1 MWIFQI
7 ARFFRN
13 FFRLIAIFFIIL
25 KHIVKN
31 WMYNTWMR
39 RIFDPK
45 GKRLTSRAE
54 QLRQTIEELGP
65 TFVKFGQI
73 VADRPDL
80 ASDHLREE
88 LKKLQSNARP
98 MDDGES
104 ISLIETELGDPIEEV
119 FLTLEKKH
127 IASASIAQVYSGVL
141 RTGERVA
148 IKIQRPNIKHKISID
163 LILMR
168 VLARQ
173 VVKTYPGLTSFNL
186 IGFVEDFGENL
197 MKELDFNNEASNML
211 RFTDMFKDDPSC
223 YIPKVF
229 IKHCRQRLLVMEYI
243 EGLRPDDIDGL
254 KAAGFDPQIIAENG
268 THIILKM
275 ILRHGFFHADPHP
288 GNIFIRGDNQ
298 IVLLDHGMAASLK
311 PRQIQALINFMLGF
325 SKNDPHRI
333 AKSLLSLSE
342 ITYFKEMEDLEF
354 RLGEIIKK
362 YSYMSYEQVDISA
375 VMTEAF
381 RVIGRYGLTV
391 PSNLFTLIKSLATIQ
406 KFAENLDANVSIANL
421 IRPYATEKI
430 KEQFSWDAVVKIV
443 TDSAEDYVYLL
454 SKLPKDIREVVGKL
468 KDGVMRHE
476 INFSEDSFTNKAFR
490 ININR
495 LAFVFILGLMMI
507 CSTLLMIYMGEK
519 TDHPDILLCHAYYY
533 NDHCFTFAGK
543 DKIVLDL
550 FYNSICPEDEY
561 QCARIS
567 FLIKFLPH
575 IIIKNRSSDPYII
588 RSAVIR

>member
-13 FFRLIAIFFIIL
+13 VFRLIAIFFIIL
-25 KHIVKN
+25 KHVVKN

-98 MDDGES
+98 MDDGEA

-141 RTGERVA
+141 KTGERVA
-148 IKIQRPNIKHKISID
+148 IKIQRPNIKHKIEID
-163 LILMR
+163 LILMK
-168 VLARQ
+168 VLAKQ

-211 RFTDMFKDDPSC
+211 RFTDMFKDDPTC

-229 IKHCRQRLLVMEYI
+229 IHHSRQRLLVMEYI

-254 KAAGFDPQIIAENG
+254 RSAGFDPQVIAVNG

-406 KFAENLDANVSIANL
+406 KFAENLEADVSIASM

-443 TDSAEDYVYLL
+443 TDSAEDYLYLV

-490 ININR
+490 MNINR

-507 CSTLLMIYMGEK
+507 CSTMLMIYMR
-519 TDHPDILLCHAYYY
+519 
-533 NDHCFTFAGK
+533 
-543 DKIVLDL
+543 DK
-550 FYNSICPEDEY
+550 
-561 QCARIS
+561 Q
-567 FLIKFLPH
+567 
-575 IIIKNRSSDPYII
+575 II
-588 RSAVIR
+588 RIFFYATLTITTITALRLLAKTR

>member
-1 MWIFQI
+1 
-7 ARFFRN
+7 
-13 FFRLIAIFFIIL
+13 
-25 KHIVKN
+25 
-31 WMYNTWMR
+31 MYNTWMR

-88 LKKLQSNARP
+88 LKKLQTNARP
-98 MDDGES
+98 MDDGEA
-104 ISLIETELGDPIEEV
+104 ISLIETELGAPLEEI
-119 FLTLEKKH
+119 FLSFDKKH
-127 IASASIAQVYSGVL
+127 LASASIAQVYSGIL
-141 RTGERVA
+141 KTGERVA
-148 IKIQRPNIKHKISID
+148 AKIQRPNIKHKIEID
-163 LILMR
+163 LILMKI
-168 VLARQ
+168 LAKQ

-211 RFTDMFKDDPSC
+211 RFADMFKDDPRC

-229 IKHCRQRLLVMEYI
+229 IKHCRQRLLVMEFV
-243 EGLRPDDIDGL
+243 EGLRPDDIEGL
-254 KAAGFDPQIIAENG
+254 KAAGFDTQVIAENG

-311 PRQIQALINFMLGF
+311 PKQIQALINFMLGF

-342 ITYFKEMEDLEF
+342 INYFKELEDLEF

-362 YSYMSYEQVDISA
+362 YNYMSYEQVDISA
-375 VMTEAF
+375 IMTEAF
-381 RVIGRYGLTV
+381 KVIGRYGLTV

-406 KFAENLDANVSIANL
+406 KFAEHLEANVSIASM

-430 KEQFSWDAVVKIV
+430 KEQFSWDAVVKTV
-443 TDSAEDYVYLL
+443 MDSAEDYLYLV
-454 SKLPKDIREVVGKL
+454 SKLPKDIREVVGKM

-476 INFSEDSFTNKAFR
+476 INFSEDSFTNKAVR
-490 ININR
+490 MNINR

-507 CSTLLMIYMGEK
+507 CSTLLMIYMREK
-519 TDHPDILLCHAYYY
+519 
-533 NDHCFTFAGK
+533 
-543 DKIVLDL
+543 
-550 FYNSICPEDEY
+550 
-561 QCARIS
+561 Q
-567 FLIKFLPH
+567 
-575 IIIKNRSSDPYII
+575 
-588 RSAVIR
+588 VIRIFFYVTLFITTVTALRLLSKTKFS

>member
-13 FFRLIAIFFIIL
+13 VFRLIAIFFIIL

-45 GKRLTSRAE
+45 GRRLTSRAE

-98 MDDGES
+98 MDDGEA
-104 ISLIETELGDPIEEV
+104 ISLIETELGAPIEEV
-119 FLTLEKKH
+119 FFTLEKKH

-148 IKIQRPNIKHKISID
+148 IKIQRPNIKNKIEID
-163 LILMR
+163 LILMKI
-168 VLARQ
+168 LARQ

-229 IKHCRQRLLVMEYI
+229 KQYCRQRLLVMEFI

-254 KAAGFDPQIIAENG
+254 RAAGFDPQVIAENG

-375 VMTEAF
+375 IMTEAF
-381 RVIGRYGLTV
+381 KVIGRYGLTV

-406 KFAENLDANVSIANL
+406 KFAEHLEANVSIAGM

-430 KEQFSWDAVVKIV
+430 KEQFSWDAVVKLV
-443 TDSAEDYVYLL
+443 TDSAEDYLYLI

-468 KDGVMRHE
+468 KDGVIRHE
-476 INFSEDSFTNKAFR
+476 INFSEESFANKAFR
-490 ININR
+490 MGTNR
-495 LAFVFILGLMMI
+495 LAFVFIIGLMMI
-507 CSTLLMIYMGEK
+507 CSTLLMIYMR
-519 TDHPDILLCHAYYY
+519 
-533 NDHCFTFAGK
+533 
-543 DKIVLDL
+543 DK
-550 FYNSICPEDEY
+550 
-561 QCARIS
+561 Q
-567 FLIKFLPH
+567 
-575 IIIKNRSSDPYII
+575 II
-588 RSAVIR
+588 RIFFYTTLTITTFTALRLLTKTKFS

>member
-13 FFRLIAIFFIIL
+13 VFRLIAIFFITL
-25 KHIVKN
+25 KHVVKN

-45 GKRLTSRAE
+45 GKRLTNRAE

-98 MDDGES
+98 MDDSEA
-104 ISLIETELGDPIEEV
+104 ISLIETELGDPIDEV

-148 IKIQRPNIKHKISID
+148 IKIQRPNIKNKIEID
-163 LILMR
+163 LILMKI
-168 VLARQ
+168 LAKQ
-173 VVKTYPGLTSFNL
+173 VVRTYPGLTSFNL

-229 IKHCRQRLLVMEYI
+229 IKHSRQRLLVMEYI

-254 KAAGFDPQIIAENG
+254 KAAGFDPQVIAENG

-381 RVIGRYGLTV
+381 KVIGRYGLTV

-406 KFAENLDANVSIANL
+406 KFAEHLEANVSIAGM

-443 TDSAEDYVYLL
+443 TDSAEDYLYLV

-490 ININR
+490 MNINR

-507 CSTLLMIYMGEK
+507 CSTMLMIYMR
-519 TDHPDILLCHAYYY
+519 
-533 NDHCFTFAGK
+533 
-543 DKIVLDL
+543 DK
-550 FYNSICPEDEY
+550 
-561 QCARIS
+561 Q
-567 FLIKFLPH
+567 
-575 IIIKNRSSDPYII
+575 II
-588 RSAVIR
+588 RIFFYTTLIITTFTALRLLAKTR

>member
-13 FFRLIAIFFIIL
+13 LFRLIAIFFIIL

-88 LKKLQSNARP
+88 LKKLQANARP

-148 IKIQRPNIKHKISID
+148 IKIQRPNIKHKIAID
-163 LILMR
+163 LILMK

-229 IKHCRQRLLVMEYI
+229 IQHCRQRLLVMEYI

-254 KAAGFDPQIIAENG
+254 KAAGFDPQVIAENG
-268 THIILKM
+268 TQIILKM

-342 ITYFKEMEDLEF
+342 INFFKEMEDLEF

-406 KFAENLDANVSIANL
+406 KFAENLEANVSIASM

-430 KEQFSWDAVVKIV
+430 KEQFSWDAVVKV
-443 TDSAEDYVYLL
+443 VMDSAEDYLYMI
-454 SKLPKDIREVVGKL
+454 SKLPKDVKEVLGKM
-468 KDGVMRHE
+468 KDGVIRHE
-476 INFSEDSFTNKAFR
+476 INFSEESFANKAFR
-490 ININR
+490 MGINR

-519 TDHPDILLCHAYYY
+519 
-533 NDHCFTFAGK
+533 
-543 DKIVLDL
+543 
-550 FYNSICPEDEY
+550 
-561 QCARIS
+561 Q
-567 FLIKFLPH
+567 
-575 IIIKNRSSDPYII
+575 II
-588 RSAVIR
+588 RVFFYTTLIITTFTALRLLAKTRFS

>member
-1 MWIFQI
+1 
-7 ARFFRN
+7 
-13 FFRLIAIFFIIL
+13 
-25 KHIVKN
+25 
-31 WMYNTWMR
+31 MYNTWMR

-45 GKRLTSRAE
+45 GKRLTTRAE

-98 MDDGES
+98 MDDAES
-104 ISLIETELGDPIEEV
+104 ISLIEMELGHPIEEI

-148 IKIQRPNIKHKISID
+148 IKIQRPNIKHKIEID
-163 LILMR
+163 LILMK
-168 VLARQ
+168 VLAKQ
-173 VVKTYPGLTSFNL
+173 VVKTYPGLTSFNV

-211 RFTDMFKDDPSC
+211 RFTDMFKDDPTC

-229 IKHCRQRLLVMEYI
+229 IQHSRQRLLVMEYI

-254 KAAGFDPQIIAENG
+254 RAAGFDPQVIAVNG

-288 GNIFIRGDNQ
+288 GNLFIRGDNQ

-375 VMTEAF
+375 IMSESF
-381 RVIGRYGLTV
+381 KVIGRYGLTV

-406 KFAENLDANVSIANL
+406 KFAEHLEANVSIAGM

-430 KEQFSWDAVVKIV
+430 KEQFSWDAVVKLV
-443 TDSAEDYVYLL
+443 TDSAEDYIYLV

-468 KDGVMRHE
+468 KDGVMKHE

-490 ININR
+490 MNINR

-507 CSTLLMIYMGEK
+507 CSTMLMIYM
-519 TDHPDILLCHAYYY
+519 H
-533 NDHCFTFAGK
+533 
-543 DKIVLDL
+543 DK
-550 FYNSICPEDEY
+550 
-561 QCARIS
+561 Q
-567 FLIKFLPH
+567 
-575 IIIKNRSSDPYII
+575 II
-588 RSAVIR
+588 RVFFYTTLTITTITALRLLAKTR

>member
-13 FFRLIAIFFIIL
+13 VFRLIAIFFIIL

-45 GKRLTSRAE
+45 GKRLTTRAE

-104 ISLIETELGDPIEEV
+104 ISLIEMELGHPIEEI

-141 RTGERVA
+141 KTGERVA
-148 IKIQRPNIKHKISID
+148 IKIQRPNIKHKIEID
-163 LILMR
+163 LILMK
-168 VLARQ
+168 VLAKQ
-173 VVKTYPGLTSFNL
+173 VVKTYPGLASFNL

-229 IKHCRQRLLVMEYI
+229 IQHSRQRLLVMEYI

-254 KAAGFDPQIIAENG
+254 RAAGFDPQVIAVNG

-288 GNIFIRGDNQ
+288 GNLFIRGDNQ

-375 VMTEAF
+375 IMSEAF
-381 RVIGRYGLTV
+381 KVIGRYGLAV

-406 KFAENLDANVSIANL
+406 KFAEHLEANVSIAGM

-430 KEQFSWDAVVKIV
+430 KEQFSWDAVVKLV
-443 TDSAEDYVYLL
+443 TDSAEDYLYLV

-490 ININR
+490 MNINR

-507 CSTLLMIYMGEK
+507 CSTMLMIYMRDKQAIRIFFYTTLTITTITALRLLAK
-519 TDHPDILLCHAYYY
+519 T
-533 NDHCFTFAGK
+533 K
-543 DKIVLDL
+543 
-550 FYNSICPEDEY
+550 
-561 QCARIS
+561 
-567 FLIKFLPH
+567 
-575 IIIKNRSSDPYII
+575 
-588 RSAVIR
+588 

>member
-13 FFRLIAIFFIIL
+13 FFRLTAIIL
-25 KHIVKN
+25 IIFKHVVKN

-98 MDDGES
+98 MDDGEA
-104 ISLIETELGDPIEEV
+104 ISLIETELGDPIEEI
-119 FLTLEKKH
+119 FLTLEKRH
-127 IASASIAQVYSGVL
+127 LASASIAQVYTGVL

-148 IKIQRPNIKHKISID
+148 IKIQRPHIKHKIEID
-163 LILMR
+163 LILMKI
-168 VLARQ
+168 LAKQ
-173 VVKTYPGLTSFNL
+173 VVKTYPGLTSFNV

-229 IKHCRQRLLVMEYI
+229 IQHCRQRLLVMEYV

-254 KAAGFDPQIIAENG
+254 KAAGFDPQVIAENG

-311 PRQIQALINFMLGF
+311 PKQIQALINFMLGF

-381 RVIGRYGLTV
+381 RVIGRYGLNV

-406 KFAENLDANVSIANL
+406 KFAENLEANVSIANM

-443 TDSAEDYVYLL
+443 TDSAEDYLYLV
-454 SKLPKDIREVVGKL
+454 SKLPKDIREVVGKM
-468 KDGVMRHE
+468 KDGVIKHE
-476 INFSEDSFTNKAFR
+476 INFTEDSFTNKAIR
-490 ININR
+490 SNINR

-507 CSTLLMIYMGEK
+507 CSTLLMIYMR
-519 TDHPDILLCHAYYY
+519 
-533 NDHCFTFAGK
+533 
-543 DKIVLDL
+543 DK
-550 FYNSICPEDEY
+550 
-561 QCARIS
+561 Q
-567 FLIKFLPH
+567 
-575 IIIKNRSSDPYII
+575 
-588 RSAVIR
+588 VIRIFFYTTLFITTITALRLLAKTRFS

>member
-13 FFRLIAIFFIIL
+13 VFRLIAIFFIIL
-25 KHIVKN
+25 KHVAKN
-31 WMYNTWMR
+31 WMYNTWLR

-98 MDDGES
+98 MDDGEA

-119 FLTLEKKH
+119 FLTLEKRH

-148 IKIQRPNIKHKISID
+148 IKIQRPNIKHKIAID
-163 LILMR
+163 LILMK

-229 IKHCRQRLLVMEYI
+229 VHHSRQRLLVMEYV

-254 KAAGFDPQIIAENG
+254 RAAGFDPQVIAENG

-375 VMTEAF
+375 VMAEAF

-406 KFAENLDANVSIANL
+406 KFAEHLEADVSIASM

-443 TDSAEDYVYLL
+443 TDSAEDYLYII

-490 ININR
+490 MNINR

-507 CSTLLMIYMGEK
+507 CSTLLMIYMRDK
-519 TDHPDILLCHAYYY
+519 T
-533 NDHCFTFAGK
+533 
-543 DKIVLDL
+543 
-550 FYNSICPEDEY
+550 
-561 QCARIS
+561 
-567 FLIKFLPH
+567 
-575 IIIKNRSSDPYII
+575 II
-588 RSAVIR
+588 RIFFYTTLTITTITALRLLAKTR

>member
-1 MWIFQI
+1 
-7 ARFFRN
+7 
-13 FFRLIAIFFIIL
+13 
-25 KHIVKN
+25 
-31 WMYNTWMR
+31 MYNTWMR

-45 GKRLTSRAE
+45 GKRLTTRAE

-104 ISLIETELGDPIEEV
+104 ISLIEMELGHPIEEI

-148 IKIQRPNIKHKISID
+148 IKIQRPNIKHKIEID
-163 LILMR
+163 LILMK

-173 VVKTYPGLTSFNL
+173 VVKTYPGLTSFNV

-211 RFTDMFKDDPSC
+211 RFTDMFKDDPTC

-229 IKHCRQRLLVMEYI
+229 IQHSRQRLLVMEYI

-254 KAAGFDPQIIAENG
+254 RAAGFDPQVIAVNG

-375 VMTEAF
+375 IMSEAF
-381 RVIGRYGLTV
+381 KVIGRYGLAV

-406 KFAENLDANVSIANL
+406 KFAEHLEANVSIAGM

-443 TDSAEDYVYLL
+443 TDSAEDYLYLV

-468 KDGVMRHE
+468 KDGVMKHE

-490 ININR
+490 MNINR

-507 CSTLLMIYMGEK
+507 CSTMLMIYMGDKQMIRIFFYTTLTITTITALRLLAK
-519 TDHPDILLCHAYYY
+519 T
-533 NDHCFTFAGK
+533 
-543 DKIVLDL
+543 
-550 FYNSICPEDEY
+550 
-561 QCARIS
+561 R
-567 FLIKFLPH
+567 
-575 IIIKNRSSDPYII
+575 
-588 RSAVIR
+588 

>member
-148 IKIQRPNIKHKISID
+148 VKIQRPNIKHKIAID
-163 LILMR
+163 LILMK

-229 IKHCRQRLLVMEYI
+229 IKHCRQRLLVMEFV

-254 KAAGFDPQIIAENG
+254 KAAGFDPQVIAENG

-342 ITYFKEMEDLEF
+342 INFFKEMEDLEF

-406 KFAENLDANVSIANL
+406 KFAENLEANVSIASM

-430 KEQFSWDAVVKIV
+430 KEQFSWDAVVKV
-443 TDSAEDYVYLL
+443 VMDSAEDYLYLI
-454 SKLPKDIREVVGKL
+454 SKLPKDVKEVLGKM
-468 KDGVMRHE
+468 KDGVIRHE
-476 INFSEDSFTNKAFR
+476 INFSEESFANKAFR
-490 ININR
+490 MGINR
-495 LAFVFILGLMMI
+495 LAFVFIIGLMMI

-519 TDHPDILLCHAYYY
+519 
-533 NDHCFTFAGK
+533 
-543 DKIVLDL
+543 
-550 FYNSICPEDEY
+550 
-561 QCARIS
+561 Q
-567 FLIKFLPH
+567 
-575 IIIKNRSSDPYII
+575 II
-588 RSAVIR
+588 RVFFYVTLIITTFTALRLLAKTRFS

>member
-13 FFRLIAIFFIIL
+13 FFRLIAIFFIII
-25 KHIVKN
+25 KHVVKN

-98 MDDGES
+98 MDDGEA

-127 IASASIAQVYSGVL
+127 LASASIAQVYSGVL

-148 IKIQRPNIKHKISID
+148 IKIQRPNIKHKIAID
-163 LILMR
+163 LILMK

-173 VVKTYPGLTSFNL
+173 VVKTYPGLTTFNL

-229 IKHCRQRLLVMEYI
+229 IQHCRQRLLVMEFI

-254 KAAGFDPQIIAENG
+254 RAAGFDPQIIAENG

-342 ITYFKEMEDLEF
+342 ITYFKELEDLEF

-362 YSYMSYEQVDISA
+362 YSYMSYEQVDIAAIMS
-375 VMTEAF
+375 EAF

-406 KFAENLDANVSIANL
+406 KFAEHLEADVSIASM

-430 KEQFSWDAVVKIV
+430 KEQFSWDAVVKVV
-443 TDSAEDYVYLL
+443 TDSAEDYLYLI

-490 ININR
+490 MNINR

-519 TDHPDILLCHAYYY
+519 
-533 NDHCFTFAGK
+533 
-543 DKIVLDL
+543 
-550 FYNSICPEDEY
+550 
-561 QCARIS
+561 Q
-567 FLIKFLPH
+567 
-575 IIIKNRSSDPYII
+575 II
-588 RSAVIR
+588 RIFFYTTLTITTITALRLLGKTR

>member
-13 FFRLIAIFFIIL
+13 VFRLIAIFFIIL

-45 GKRLTSRAE
+45 GKRLTTRAE

-148 IKIQRPNIKHKISID
+148 VKIQRPNIKHKIAID
-163 LILMR
+163 LILMK

-229 IKHCRQRLLVMEYI
+229 IKHCRQRLLVMEFV

-254 KAAGFDPQIIAENG
+254 KAAGFDPQVIAENG

-342 ITYFKEMEDLEF
+342 INFFKEMEDLEF

-406 KFAENLDANVSIANL
+406 KFAENLEANVSIASM

-430 KEQFSWDAVVKIV
+430 KEQFSWDAVVKV
-443 TDSAEDYVYLL
+443 VMDSAEDYLYLI
-454 SKLPKDIREVVGKL
+454 SKLPKDVKEVLGKM
-468 KDGVMRHE
+468 KDGVIRHE
-476 INFSEDSFTNKAFR
+476 INFSEESFANKAFR
-490 ININR
+490 MGINR
-495 LAFVFILGLMMI
+495 LAFVFIIGLMMI

-519 TDHPDILLCHAYYY
+519 
-533 NDHCFTFAGK
+533 
-543 DKIVLDL
+543 
-550 FYNSICPEDEY
+550 
-561 QCARIS
+561 Q
-567 FLIKFLPH
+567 
-575 IIIKNRSSDPYII
+575 II
-588 RSAVIR
+588 RVFFYVTLIITTFTALRLLAKTRFS

>member
-25 KHIVKN
+25 KHVVKN
-31 WMYNTWMR
+31 WMYNTWLR

-45 GKRLTSRAE
+45 GKRLTTRAE

-98 MDDGES
+98 MDDGEA
-104 ISLIETELGDPIEEV
+104 ISLIEMELGDPIEEV
-119 FLTLEKKH
+119 FLTLEKRH

-148 IKIQRPNIKHKISID
+148 IKIQRPNIKSKIEID
-163 LILMR
+163 LILMKI
-168 VLARQ
+168 LAKQ

-211 RFTDMFKDDPSC
+211 RFTDMFKEDPSC

-229 IKHCRQRLLVMEYI
+229 IKYSRQRLLVMEYI

-254 KAAGFDPQIIAENG
+254 RSAGFDPQLIAVNG

-342 ITYFKEMEDLEF
+342 ITYFKEMEDIEF

-375 VMTEAF
+375 VMAEAF
-381 RVIGRYGLTV
+381 RVIGRYGLRV

-406 KFAENLDANVSIANL
+406 KFAENLQADVSIASM

-443 TDSAEDYVYLL
+443 TDSAEDYLYII

-490 ININR
+490 MNINR

-507 CSTLLMIYMGEK
+507 CSTLLMIYMR
-519 TDHPDILLCHAYYY
+519 
-533 NDHCFTFAGK
+533 
-543 DKIVLDL
+543 DK
-550 FYNSICPEDEY
+550 
-561 QCARIS
+561 Q
-567 FLIKFLPH
+567 
-575 IIIKNRSSDPYII
+575 II
-588 RSAVIR
+588 RIFFYTTLTITTFTALRLLAKTR

>member
-25 KHIVKN
+25 KHIAKN

-45 GKRLTSRAE
+45 GKRLTNRAE

-98 MDDGES
+98 MYDDEAL
-104 ISLIETELGDPIEEV
+104 SLIETELGDPLDEV
-119 FLTLEKKH
+119 FLSFEKKH
-127 IASASIAQVYSGVL
+127 IASASIAQVYSAVL
-141 RTGERVA
+141 KTGERVA
-148 IKIQRPNIKHKISID
+148 IKIQRPNIKHKIEID
-163 LILMR
+163 LILMK

-229 IKHCRQRLLVMEYI
+229 KEHCRQRLLVMEFI

-254 KAAGFDPQIIAENG
+254 RAAGFDPQVIAENG

-381 RVIGRYGLTV
+381 KVIGRYGLTV

-406 KFAENLDANVSIANL
+406 KFAEHLEANVSIANM

-430 KEQFSWDAVVKIV
+430 KEQFSWDAVVKV
-443 TDSAEDYVYLL
+443 VMDSAEDYLYLV

-490 ININR
+490 MNINR

-507 CSTLLMIYMGEK
+507 CSTLLMIYMGDRQLIRIFFYTTLTITTFTALRLLAK
-519 TDHPDILLCHAYYY
+519 TR
-533 NDHCFTFAGK
+533 F
-543 DKIVLDL
+543 
-550 FYNSICPEDEY
+550 S
-561 QCARIS
+561 
-567 FLIKFLPH
+567 
-575 IIIKNRSSDPYII
+575 
-588 RSAVIR
+588 

>member
-13 FFRLIAIFFIIL
+13 VFRLIAIFFIIL

-45 GKRLTSRAE
+45 GKRLTNRAE

-98 MDDGES
+98 MYDDEA

-148 IKIQRPNIKHKISID
+148 IKIQRPNIKHKIEID
-163 LILMR
+163 LILMK

-211 RFTDMFKDDPSC
+211 RFTDMFKDDPTC

-229 IKHCRQRLLVMEYI
+229 IQHCRQRLLVMEYI

-254 KAAGFDPQIIAENG
+254 KAAGFDPQVIAENG

-362 YSYMSYEQVDISA
+362 YSYMSYEKVDISA
-375 VMTEAF
+375 IMTEAF
-381 RVIGRYGLTV
+381 KVISRYGLMV

-406 KFAENLDANVSIANL
+406 KFAEHLEANVSIAGM

-430 KEQFSWDAVVKIV
+430 KEQFSWDAVVKTV
-443 TDSAEDYVYLL
+443 MDSAEDYLYLV

-490 ININR
+490 MNINR

-507 CSTLLMIYMGEK
+507 CSTLLMIYMG
-519 TDHPDILLCHAYYY
+519 DR
-533 NDHCFTFAGK
+533 
-543 DKIVLDL
+543 
-550 FYNSICPEDEY
+550 
-561 QCARIS
+561 Q
-567 FLIKFLPH
+567 
-575 IIIKNRSSDPYII
+575 II
-588 RSAVIR
+588 RVFFYTTLTITTFTALRLLAKTR

>member
-1 MWIFQI
+1 
-7 ARFFRN
+7 
-13 FFRLIAIFFIIL
+13 
-25 KHIVKN
+25 
-31 WMYNTWMR
+31 MYNTWMR

-45 GKRLTSRAE
+45 GRRLTSRAE

-98 MDDGES
+98 MDDGEA
-104 ISLIETELGDPIEEV
+104 ISLIETELGAPIEEV
-119 FLTLEKKH
+119 FFTLEKKH

-148 IKIQRPNIKHKISID
+148 IKIQRPNIKNKIEID
-163 LILMR
+163 LILMKI
-168 VLARQ
+168 LARQ

-229 IKHCRQRLLVMEYI
+229 IKHSRQRLLVMEYI

-254 KAAGFDPQIIAENG
+254 KAAGFDPQVIAENG

-381 RVIGRYGLTV
+381 RVIGRYGLRV

-406 KFAENLDANVSIANL
+406 KFAENLEANVSIASM

-430 KEQFSWDAVVKIV
+430 KEQFSWDSVVKIV
-443 TDSAEDYVYLL
+443 TDSAEDYIYLV
-454 SKLPKDIREVVGKL
+454 SKLPKDIREIVGKL

-490 ININR
+490 MNINR

-507 CSTLLMIYMGEK
+507 CSTLLMIYMR
-519 TDHPDILLCHAYYY
+519 
-533 NDHCFTFAGK
+533 
-543 DKIVLDL
+543 DK
-550 FYNSICPEDEY
+550 
-561 QCARIS
+561 Q
-567 FLIKFLPH
+567 
-575 IIIKNRSSDPYII
+575 II
-588 RSAVIR
+588 RIFFYTTLTITTFTALRLLAKTR

>member
-25 KHIVKN
+25 KHVAKN
-31 WMYNTWMR
+31 WMYNTWLR

-98 MDDGES
+98 MDDGEA

-119 FLTLEKKH
+119 FFTLEKRH

-148 IKIQRPNIKHKISID
+148 IKIQRPNIKNKIEID
-163 LILMR
+163 LILMKI
-168 VLARQ
+168 LAKQ

-211 RFTDMFKDDPSC
+211 RFTDMFKDDPTC

-229 IKHCRQRLLVMEYI
+229 IKYSRQRLLVMEYI

-254 KAAGFDPQIIAENG
+254 RSAGFDPQIIAVNG

-362 YSYMSYEQVDISA
+362 YSYMSYEQVDITA

-381 RVIGRYGLTV
+381 RVIGRYGLRV

-406 KFAENLDANVSIANL
+406 KFAENLQADVSIASM

-443 TDSAEDYVYLL
+443 TDSAEDYLYII

-490 ININR
+490 MNINR

-507 CSTLLMIYMGEK
+507 CSTLLMIYMR
-519 TDHPDILLCHAYYY
+519 
-533 NDHCFTFAGK
+533 
-543 DKIVLDL
+543 DK
-550 FYNSICPEDEY
+550 
-561 QCARIS
+561 Q
-567 FLIKFLPH
+567 
-575 IIIKNRSSDPYII
+575 II
-588 RSAVIR
+588 RIFFYTTLTITTFTALRLLAKTR

>member
-1 MWIFQI
+1 
-7 ARFFRN
+7 
-13 FFRLIAIFFIIL
+13 
-25 KHIVKN
+25 
-31 WMYNTWMR
+31 MR
-39 RIFDPK
+39 RVFDPK
-45 GKRLTSRAE
+45 GKRLTTRAE

-98 MDDGES
+98 LDDGEA
-104 ISLIETELGDPIEEV
+104 ISLVEMELGHPIEEV
-119 FLTLEKKH
+119 FLSFEKKH
-127 IASASIAQVYSGVL
+127 IASASIAQVYSAVL

-148 IKIQRPNIKHKISID
+148 IKIQRPNIKHKIEID
-163 LILMR
+163 LILMK

-173 VVKTYPGLTSFNL
+173 VVKNYPGLTSFNV

-211 RFTDMFKDDPSC
+211 RFTDMFKDDPTC

-229 IKHCRQRLLVMEYI
+229 IQHSRQRLLVMEYI

-254 KAAGFDPQIIAENG
+254 RAAGFDPQVIAVNG

-375 VMTEAF
+375 IMSEAF
-381 RVIGRYGLTV
+381 KVIGRYGLAV

-406 KFAENLDANVSIANL
+406 KFAEHLEANVSIAGM

-430 KEQFSWDAVVKIV
+430 KEQFSWDAVVKLV
-443 TDSAEDYVYLL
+443 TDSAEDYIYLV

-490 ININR
+490 MNINR
-495 LAFVFILGLMMI
+495 LAFVFIVGLMMI
-507 CSTLLMIYMGEK
+507 CSTLLMISMHDRQTIRIFFYTTLTITTFTALRLLAK
-519 TDHPDILLCHAYYY
+519 T
-533 NDHCFTFAGK
+533 
-543 DKIVLDL
+543 
-550 FYNSICPEDEY
+550 
-561 QCARIS
+561 R
-567 FLIKFLPH
+567 
-575 IIIKNRSSDPYII
+575 
-588 RSAVIR
+588 

>member
-1 MWIFQI
+1 
-7 ARFFRN
+7 
-13 FFRLIAIFFIIL
+13 
-25 KHIVKN
+25 
-31 WMYNTWMR
+31 MYNTWMR

-45 GKRLTSRAE
+45 GKRLTTRAE

-98 MDDGES
+98 MDDGEA
-104 ISLIETELGDPIEEV
+104 ISLVEMELGHPIEEV
-119 FLTLEKKH
+119 FLSFEKKH
-127 IASASIAQVYSGVL
+127 IASASIAQVYSAVL

-148 IKIQRPNIKHKISID
+148 IKIQRPNIKHKIEID
-163 LILMR
+163 LILMK

-173 VVKTYPGLTSFNL
+173 VVKTYPGLTSFNV

-211 RFTDMFKDDPSC
+211 RFTDMFKEDPTC

-229 IKHCRQRLLVMEYI
+229 IQHSRQRLLVMEYI

-254 KAAGFDPQIIAENG
+254 RAAGFDPQVIAVNG

-288 GNIFIRGDNQ
+288 GNLFIRGDNQ

-375 VMTEAF
+375 IMSEAF
-381 RVIGRYGLTV
+381 KVIGRYGLAV

-406 KFAENLDANVSIANL
+406 KFAEHLEANVSIAGM

-430 KEQFSWDAVVKIV
+430 KEQFSWDAVVKVV
-443 TDSAEDYVYLL
+443 TDSAEDYLYLI

-490 ININR
+490 MNINR
-495 LAFVFILGLMMI
+495 LAFVFIVGLMMI
-507 CSTLLMIYMGEK
+507 CSTMLMIYMH
-519 TDHPDILLCHAYYY
+519 DR
-533 NDHCFTFAGK
+533 
-543 DKIVLDL
+543 
-550 FYNSICPEDEY
+550 
-561 QCARIS
+561 Q
-567 FLIKFLPH
+567 
-575 IIIKNRSSDPYII
+575 II
-588 RSAVIR
+588 RVFFYTTLTITTFTALRLLAKTR

>member
-13 FFRLIAIFFIIL
+13 VTRLITIFFIIL

-98 MDDGES
+98 MDDDEA

-119 FLTLEKKH
+119 FLSFERKH
-127 IASASIAQVYSGVL
+127 LASASIAQVYSGVL
-141 RTGERVA
+141 KTGERVA
-148 IKIQRPNIKHKISID
+148 VKIQRPNIKHKIEID
-163 LILMR
+163 LILMK

-211 RFTDMFKDDPSC
+211 RFNDMFKDDSRC

-229 IKHCRQRLLVMEYI
+229 IHHCRQRLLVMEFV
-243 EGLRPDDIDGL
+243 EGLRPDDLDGL
-254 KAAGFDPQIIAENG
+254 KAAGFDTQIIAENG

-275 ILRHGFFHADPHP
+275 ILQHGFFHADPHP

-311 PRQIQALINFMLGF
+311 PKQIQALINFMLGF

-342 ITYFKEMEDLEF
+342 ITFFKELEDLEF
-354 RLGEIIKK
+354 RLSEILKK

-375 VMTEAF
+375 IMTEAF
-381 RVIGRYGLTV
+381 KVIGRYGLTV

-406 KFAENLDANVSIANL
+406 KFAEHLEANVSIANM

-430 KEQFSWDAVVKIV
+430 KEQFSWDAIVKTV
-443 TDSAEDYVYLL
+443 MDSAEDYLYLV

-476 INFSEDSFTNKAFR
+476 INFSEDSFTNKAVR
-490 ININR
+490 MNINR

-507 CSTLLMIYMGEK
+507 SSTLLMIFMQEK
-519 TDHPDILLCHAYYY
+519 
-533 NDHCFTFAGK
+533 
-543 DKIVLDL
+543 
-550 FYNSICPEDEY
+550 
-561 QCARIS
+561 Q
-567 FLIKFLPH
+567 
-575 IIIKNRSSDPYII
+575 
-588 RSAVIR
+588 VIRIFFYTTLFITTVTALRLLSKTRFG

>member
-13 FFRLIAIFFIIL
+13 FFRLVSIFFIIL
-25 KHIVKN
+25 KHVVKN

-39 RIFDPK
+39 KIFDPK

-73 VADRPDL
+73 MADRPDL

-88 LKKLQSNARP
+88 LKKLQSNAQP
-98 MDDGES
+98 MDDDEA
-104 ISLIETELGDPIEEV
+104 INLIETELGDPLEEV
-119 FLTLEKKH
+119 FLTFDKKH

-148 IKIQRPNIKHKISID
+148 VKIQRPNIKYKIEID
-163 LILMR
+163 LILMK
-168 VLARQ
+168 VLAKQ
-173 VVKTYPGLTSFNL
+173 VVKTYPGLTSFNV

-211 RFTDMFKDDPSC
+211 RFADMFKDDPTC

-229 IKHCRQRLLVMEYI
+229 IKLCRQRMLVMEFV

-254 KAAGFDPQIIAENG
+254 KAAGFDTQIIAENG

-342 ITYFKEMEDLEF
+342 ITYFKELEDLEF

-362 YSYMSYEQVDISA
+362 YSYMNYDQVDISA
-375 VMTEAF
+375 IMTEAF
-381 RVIGRYGLTV
+381 KVITRYGLTV

-406 KFAENLDANVSIANL
+406 KFAENLEANVSIANM

-430 KEQFSWDAVVKIV
+430 KERFSWDAVVKTV
-443 TDSAEDYVYLL
+443 MDSAEDYIYLV
-454 SKLPKDIREVVGKL
+454 SKLPNDIREVVGKM

-476 INFSEDSFTNKAFR
+476 INFSEDSFTNKAIR
-490 ININR
+490 TNINR

-507 CSTLLMIYMGEK
+507 CSTLLMIYMR
-519 TDHPDILLCHAYYY
+519 
-533 NDHCFTFAGK
+533 
-543 DKIVLDL
+543 DK
-550 FYNSICPEDEY
+550 
-561 QCARIS
+561 Q
-567 FLIKFLPH
+567 
-575 IIIKNRSSDPYII
+575 
-588 RSAVIR
+588 VIRIFFYTTLFITTITALRLLTKTKFS

>member
-13 FFRLIAIFFIIL
+13 VFRLIAIFFIIL

-45 GKRLTSRAE
+45 GRRLTSRAE

-98 MDDGES
+98 MDDGEA

-119 FLTLEKKH
+119 FFTLEKKH

-148 IKIQRPNIKHKISID
+148 VKIQRPNIKHKIEID
-163 LILMR
+163 LILMKI
-168 VLARQ
+168 LARQ

-211 RFTDMFKDDPSC
+211 RFTDMFKDDPTC

-229 IKHCRQRLLVMEYI
+229 IKYSRQRLLVMEYI
-243 EGLRPDDIDGL
+243 DGLRPDDIDGL
-254 KAAGFDPQIIAENG
+254 KAAGFDPQVIAENG

-362 YSYMSYEQVDISA
+362 YSYMSYDQVDISA

-406 KFAENLDANVSIANL
+406 KFAENLEANVSIASM

-430 KEQFSWDAVVKIV
+430 KEQFSWDSVVKIV
-443 TDSAEDYVYLL
+443 TDSAEDYLYIL

-490 ININR
+490 MNINR

-507 CSTLLMIYMGEK
+507 CSTLLMIYMR
-519 TDHPDILLCHAYYY
+519 
-533 NDHCFTFAGK
+533 
-543 DKIVLDL
+543 DK
-550 FYNSICPEDEY
+550 
-561 QCARIS
+561 Q
-567 FLIKFLPH
+567 
-575 IIIKNRSSDPYII
+575 II
-588 RSAVIR
+588 RIFFYTTLTITTFTALRLLAKTR

>member
-13 FFRLIAIFFIIL
+13 VFRLIAIFFIIL

-45 GKRLTSRAE
+45 GKRLTTRAE

-98 MDDGES
+98 MDDAES
-104 ISLIETELGDPIEEV
+104 ISLIEMELGHPIEEI

-148 IKIQRPNIKHKISID
+148 IKIQRPNIKHKIEID
-163 LILMR
+163 LILMK
-168 VLARQ
+168 VLAKQ
-173 VVKTYPGLTSFNL
+173 VVKTYPGLTSFNV

-211 RFTDMFKDDPSC
+211 RFTDMFKDDPTC

-229 IKHCRQRLLVMEYI
+229 IQHSRQRLLVMEYI

-254 KAAGFDPQIIAENG
+254 RAAGFDPQTIAVNG

-288 GNIFIRGDNQ
+288 GNLFIRGDNQ

-375 VMTEAF
+375 IMSEAF
-381 RVIGRYGLTV
+381 KVIGRYGLAV

-406 KFAENLDANVSIANL
+406 KFAEHLEANVSIAGM

-430 KEQFSWDAVVKIV
+430 KEQFSWDAVVKLV
-443 TDSAEDYVYLL
+443 TDSAEDYLYLV

-490 ININR
+490 MNINR
-495 LAFVFILGLMMI
+495 LAFVFIVGLMMI
-507 CSTLLMIYMGEK
+507 CSTMLMIYM
-519 TDHPDILLCHAYYY
+519 H
-533 NDHCFTFAGK
+533 
-543 DKIVLDL
+543 DK
-550 FYNSICPEDEY
+550 
-561 QCARIS
+561 Q
-567 FLIKFLPH
+567 
-575 IIIKNRSSDPYII
+575 
-588 RSAVIR
+588 VIRVFFYTTLTITTFTALRLLAKTR

>member
-13 FFRLIAIFFIIL
+13 VFRLIAIFFITL
-25 KHIVKN
+25 KHVVKN

-45 GKRLTSRAE
+45 GRRLTSRAE

-98 MDDGES
+98 MDDGEA
-104 ISLIETELGDPIEEV
+104 ISLIETELGAPIEEV
-119 FLTLEKKH
+119 FFTLEKKH

-148 IKIQRPNIKHKISID
+148 IKIQRPNIKNKIEID
-163 LILMR
+163 LILMKI
-168 VLARQ
+168 LARQ

-229 IKHCRQRLLVMEYI
+229 IKHSRQRLLVMEYI

-254 KAAGFDPQIIAENG
+254 KAAGFDPQVIAENG

-381 RVIGRYGLTV
+381 RVIGRYGLRV

-406 KFAENLDANVSIANL
+406 KFAENLEANVSIASM

-430 KEQFSWDAVVKIV
+430 KEQFSWDSVVKIV
-443 TDSAEDYVYLL
+443 TDSAEDYIYLV
-454 SKLPKDIREVVGKL
+454 SKLPKDIREIVGKL

-490 ININR
+490 MNINR

-507 CSTLLMIYMGEK
+507 CSTLLMIYMR
-519 TDHPDILLCHAYYY
+519 
-533 NDHCFTFAGK
+533 
-543 DKIVLDL
+543 DK
-550 FYNSICPEDEY
+550 
-561 QCARIS
+561 Q
-567 FLIKFLPH
+567 
-575 IIIKNRSSDPYII
+575 II
-588 RSAVIR
+588 RIFFYTTLTITTFTALRLLAKTR